1 MYIIPSDTTWTCTE
15 GAKGRVVG
23 PDIDVEGEIIEIA
36 PTSVRVRW
44 DGGAAWFN
52 TDPGQRYLRR
62 LGDTAERP
70 LRFAPT

>member
-23 PDIDVEGEIIEIA
+23 PDIDVEGEIIE
-36 PTSVRVRW
+36 
-44 DGGAAWFN
+44 
-52 TDPGQRYLRR
+52 
-62 LGDTAERP
+62 TAERP